1 MIDKIEITLDDSGL
15 FVVNIGDVQITHVE
29 TPIQAGGLV
38 GFYAKKLAYF
48 PNGIEFGSANSI
60 TFEEFKKR
68 NKIK

>member
-15 FVVNIGDVQITHVE
+15 FVVNVGDVQITHVE

-38 GFYAKKLAYF
+38 VFYAKKLAYF
-48 PNGIEFGSANSI
+48 PNGIEFGSANPI
-60 TFEEFKKR
+60 PFEEFKKR